1 MANSFSVTA
10 RLSALDKG
18 FSSTLKGASG
28 AVDTLKSKVS
38 GFTFGMLTGA
48 GQQAFSMITS
58 GISGMISE
66 IDSSNAAWKTF
77 ESNLKNIESTGGTL
91 ENSIAGIKGELQEF
105 AQQTV
110 YSSSDMAQTYAQLAA
125 VGVDNCTQLVKGFGG
140 LAAAAENPQQAM
152 KSLSTQAVQMAAKP
166 KVAWEDFKIMLEQT
180 PAGIAAVAKSM
191 GKSTSQLIKDVQDG
205 KVKTED
211 LLAKIAEV
219 GTNDNFS
226 KMATE
231 AKTVGMAMDGLKETI
246 GNKLLPVW
254 GVLTRAGIRAVDAL
268 ASAFDGINANRLAQA
283 VLSVVK
289 KFNEFVTVEEIIN
302 RVKNAIKTAKI
313 YFYAFKESFSGVGT
327 AVKDA
332 LGALHSAFDEMYGNM
347 DNELLDTFKNIMDAI
362 ANTIKKVATF
372 IKENADAI
380 AKAAPKVLKLVLA
393 FKAMKVINSV
403 VPVFSMFGNA
413 VGNLAKKGLSSLA
426 GKLTKTAKAQ
436 DVVGESSGSSASEVL
451 KSAGAFALMG
461 VAVLAICAGIALLVQ
476 SAIALSNAGGLAIG
490 VMVAMVG
497 AVVGLGVGMAVL
509 LKSLAPMSA
518 QLIPVAVAFLAMGAA
533 VLLIAAGF
541 ALLAVASISLANAGG
556 PAIAVMVGMIAVIA
570 LLAVG
575 AAALGTALTAGAVGF
590 IAFGAAIVLVGV
602 GALIAAAALAVL
614 SLVLPQIVAYGAQ
627 GAVAIAQ
634 LGLGLTVF
642 AAGAALAGIACVAL
656 GAGLVVVAAG
666 LVLVGA
672 SILVV
677 AAGVLLLAAGVA
689 VLAAGA
695 VVLGAGLMIAA
706 SALTIMA
713 VSVPLVAA
721 GTLALVASFTVLL
734 AMATAV
740 SAIVLVLGA
749 ALVVL
754 GVESAAS
761 AIGMAAFAISITAA
775 AAGMALMAAGVKAVN
790 SNMKS
795 IAKNAKSA
803 EKSMKSMKKAVKTV
817 ESGLKA
823 IGNMAKDAMN
833 KLTSAFDNAAS
844 KAQSAGQKVGTG
856 FTNGM
861 RAGLASAS
869 IVASVAVASTCAV
882 LMSGYSRAYSAGAY
896 IGVGLANGMQSML
909 SRVRNVANQLVDQA
923 NRAIEARAQIGS
935 PSKITTQYG
944 KWYGEGYVNGIDSM
958 VKKAWNAAQELV
970 SIPQVATPNL
980 AMSYGGEMSGDFDY
994 YRNSEYVIEVPLA
1007 VDGKE
1012 FARAT
1017 ASYTQNELNKQSMRN
1032 SRKLGMA

>member
-1 MANSFSVTA
+1 MANSYSVQA
-10 RLSALDKG
+10 ILSAKDNL
-18 FSSTLKGASG
+18 SSTLKKASG

-38 GFTFGMLTGA
+38 GFAFGMLTGA

-58 GISGMISE
+58 GITGMVSE

-77 ESNLKNIESTGGTL
+77 ESNLKNIEATGGKL
-91 ENSIAGIKGELQEF
+91 EGSIEGIKGELQDF
-105 AQQTV
+105 AQKTV

-125 VGVDNCTQLVKGFGG
+125 VGVKGCGDLVKGFGG

-166 KVAWEDFKIMLEQT
+166 TVAWEDFKIMLEQT

-191 GKSTSQLIKDVQDG
+191 GKSTSELIKDVQAG
-205 KVKTED
+205 KVSTEEF
-211 LLAKIAEV
+211 LAKISQV
-219 GTNDNFS
+219 GNSDNFAN
-226 KMATE
+226 MAE
-231 AKTVGMAMDGLKETI
+231 QAKTVGAAMDGLKETV

-254 GVLTRAGIRAVDAL
+254 EVMTQAGIKAVDAI
-268 ASAFDGINANRLAQA
+268 ADAMGEIPADDIANKVSNL
-283 VLSVVK
+283 LI
-289 KFNEFVTVEEIIN
+289 KFSEFVSVEDIIG
-302 RVKNAIKTAKI
+302 RIKTAVATLKL
-313 YFYAFKESFSGVGT
+313 YWEAFKESFSGVGT
-327 AVKDA
+327 AVIEA
-332 LGALHSAFDEMYGNM
+332 IGALRSAFTELYSGT
-347 DNELLDTFKNIMDAI
+347 DNEVFVTFKNVMDAV
-362 ANTIKKVATF
+362 ATTIKKVATF

-393 FKAMKVINSV
+393 FKAMKAINSV

-413 VGNLAKKGLSSLA
+413 VGNLAKKGLSGLA
-426 GKLTKTAKAQ
+426 GKLTKTASAQ
-436 DVVGESSGSSASEVL
+436 DAVGEASGNSADDIL

-461 VAVLAICAGIALLVQ
+461 VAVLTICAGLALLAQ
-476 SAIALSNAGGLAIG
+476 SAIALANAGPLAIG
-490 VMVAMVG
+490 VMVGMV
-497 AVVGLGVGMAVL
+497 AALAGLGIGMTVI
-509 LKSLAPMSA
+509 LKTLAPMSA
-518 QLIPVAVAFLAMGAA
+518 QLMPVAVAFLALGAA

-541 ALLAVASISLANAGG
+541 ALLTLSAISLANAG
-556 PAIAVMVGMIAVIA
+556 PMAIAVMVGMVAVIA
-570 LLAVG
+570 LLAVVV
-575 AAALGTALTAGAVGF
+575 ATLGSSMLAGAVGF

-677 AAGVLLLAAGVA
+677 AAGVLLLAAGVT
-689 VLAAGA
+689 VLATGA
-695 VVLGAGLMIAA
+695 ILLGAGLMIAA
-706 SALTIMA
+706 TALATMA

-721 GTLALVASFTVLL
+721 GTLALVASFTLLL

-775 AAGMALMAAGVKAVN
+775 AAGMAAMALGVKAVN

-803 EKSMKSMKKAVKTV
+803 EKSLNSMQKSVKTV

-823 IGNMAKDAMN
+823 IGNMAKDAMS
-833 KLTSAFDNAAS
+833 KLTSAFNNAAS

-856 FTNGM
+856 FTSGM
-861 RAGLASAS
+861 SAGLASAS
-869 IVASVAVASTCAV
+869 SVASASVAAICAV
-882 LMSGYSRAYSAGAY
+882 LMTGYSGAYSAGAY
-896 IGVGLANGMQSML
+896 IGIGLANGMQSML
-909 SRVRNVANQLVDQA
+909 SRVRSIANQLVDQA
-923 NRAIEARAQIGS
+923 NRAIEARARIGS